1 MRRAQRIKIF
11 IIIVVFLLSIW
22 YLYPTLRLATI
33 SSEARG
39 KMDSGELARLK
50 ERAVKLGLDLRGGMH
65 LVLEVDKSKLSQK
78 EEARDA
84 VDRALEIIR
93 NRVDQFGVSEPL
105 VQRSGQDRMIIEL
118 PGLQDPERAK
128 ELIGRTALLE
138 FKLVRDYKDMK
149 ALLDKTDEVLSGDK
163 EEKRKEEEAELKELF
178 KESPAGSLEAEMG
191 TSEEEHPL
199 SYLVEFLDQKNGQ
212 VMVPEEDIPQVD
224 SLLSLPEVQALIS
237 QDMELRWGAE
247 YKTYREGQIK
257 WLYLLKKKSELT
269 GAYLTDAKVTIG
281 GGLDPEIANQPIVN
295 MRLDKR
301 GARIFSRVTGA
312 NIERLLAIVLDGNVY
327 SAPRIKSKI
336 PDGRAIITGIGKM
349 TEAKDLAIVLRAGAL
364 PAPVNIIEERTVGPS
379 LGEDSIRK
387 GIHAAIIGMI
397 LVVLFMVFYYKGAG
411 LIADLALI
419 LNLIFVMAAL
429 AGLRAALTLP
439 GIAGIILTIGMA
451 VDANVLIF
459 ERIREELR
467 AGKTVRVAI
476 DAGYSRAFRTILD
489 ANLTTFFTALI
500 LYLVGTGPVK
510 GFGTTLMLG
519 IASSMFTAIVVT
531 RAIFDSLTAGREVA
545 RLSI

>member
-1 MRRAQRIKIF
+1 MRRAQGTKVF
-11 IIIVVFLLSIW
+11 IVIAAILLSIW
-22 YLYPTLRLATI
+22 YIYPTLRLATL
-33 SSEARG
+33 SSKVRG
-39 KMDSGELARLK
+39 RMDSGQLAKLER
-50 ERAVKLGLDLRGGMH
+50 RAVRLGLDLKGGMH
-65 LVLEVDKSKLSQK
+65 LVLEVDKSNLSPK
-78 EEARDA
+78 EAQDA

-105 VQRSGQDRMIIEL
+105 IQRAGQDRMIIEL

-138 FKLVRDYKDMK
+138 FKLVKDQKDIK
-149 ALLDKTDEVLSGDK
+149 ALLDKIDDLLAGGRKEK
-163 EEKRKEEEAELKELF
+163 EEKEEAKLKELF
-178 KESPAGSLEAEMG
+178 EESPAGSLEAEMA
-191 TSEEEHPL
+191 TFEEEHPL
-199 SYLVEFLDQKNGQ
+199 SYLVEFQDQKNAQ
-212 VMVPEEDIPQVD
+212 VIVPEEEVPLVD
-224 SLLSLPEVQALIS
+224 SLLSLPGVNALIP
-237 QDMELRWGAE
+237 QDMELSWGSE
-247 YKTYREGQIK
+247 YKTYREGRVK
-257 WLYLLKKKSELT
+257 GLYLLKRNPELT
-269 GAYLTDAKVTIG
+269 GAHLTDAKVTIG
-281 GGLDPEIANQPIVN
+281 GGLDPDIANRPIVN

-312 NIERLLAIVLDGNVY
+312 NIDKLLAIILDGRVY

-336 PDGRAIITGIGKM
+336 PDGRAIITGIGQM

-364 PAPVNIIEERTVGPS
+364 PAPVDIIEERTVGPS

-387 GIHAAIIGMI
+387 GINAAIIGML
-397 LVVLFMVFYYKGAG
+397 LVVGFMVFYYKGAG
-411 LIADLALI
+411 LIADLALA

-531 RAIFDSLTAGREVA
+531 RVIFDSLTAGREVA

>member
-1 MRRAQRIKIF
+1 
-11 IIIVVFLLSIW
+11 
-22 YLYPTLRLATI
+22 
-33 SSEARG
+33 
-39 KMDSGELARLK
+39 
-50 ERAVKLGLDLRGGMH
+50 
-65 LVLEVDKSKLSQK
+65 
-78 EEARDA
+78 
-84 VDRALEIIR
+84 
-93 NRVDQFGVSEPL
+93 
-105 VQRSGQDRMIIEL
+105 
-118 PGLQDPERAK
+118 
-128 ELIGRTALLE
+128 LE
-138 FKLVRDYKDMK
+138 FQ
-149 ALLDKTDEVLSGDK
+149 
-163 EEKRKEEEAELKELF
+163 
-178 KESPAGSLEAEMG
+178 
-191 TSEEEHPL
+191 
-199 SYLVEFLDQKNGQ
+199 DQNYGQ
-212 VMVPEEDIPQVD
+212 VIVAEEDIPRVD
-224 SLLSLPEVQALIS
+224 SLLSRLEVKALVPS
-237 QDMELRWGAE
+237 DMELEWGSA
-247 YKTYREGQIK
+247 YHNYRGERVK
-257 WLYLLKKKSELT
+257 KLYLLKKKPELT
-269 GAYLTDAKVTIG
+269 GAHLTDAKVTIG
-281 GGLDPEIANQPIVN
+281 RGLDPEIANRPVVN
-295 MRLDKR
+295 MRLDRR
-301 GARIFSRVTGA
+301 GASIFSRVTGA

-336 PDGRAIITGIGKM
+336 PDGRAIITGIGRM
-349 TEAKDLAIVLRAGAL
+349 TEAKDLAIVLKAGAL
-364 PAPVNIIEERTVGPS
+364 PAPVNTIEERTVGPS

-387 GIHAAIIGMI
+387 GINAAIIGMI

-411 LIADLALI
+411 LIADLALV

-531 RAIFDSLTAGREVA
+531 RVIFDSLTAGREVA

>member
-11 IIIVVFLLSIW
+11 VIIVVFLLSIW

-224 SLLSLPEVQALIS
+224 SLLSLPEVQPLIS

>member
-50 ERAVKLGLDLRGGMH
+50 KRAVKLGLDLRGGMH

-78 EEARDA
+78 EARDA

-149 ALLDKTDEVLSGDK
+149 ALLDRIDEILSGDK
-163 EEKRKEEEAELKELF
+163 EEKEEEEAKLKELF

-199 SYLVEFLDQKNGQ
+199 SYLVEFLNQKNGQ

-269 GAYLTDAKVTIG
+269 GAYLTDAKITIG

-312 NIERLLAIVLDGNVY
+312 NIDRLLAIVLDGNVY

-411 LIADLALI
+411 LIANLALI

-467 AGKTVRVAI
+467 TGKTVRVAI

-489 ANLTTFFTALI
+489 ANLTTFFTAAI
-500 LYLVGTGPVK
+500 LYLVGTGPIK

-519 IASSMFTAIVVT
+519 IAASMFTALVVT
-531 RAIFDSLTAGREVA
+531 RVIFDSLTAGREVA

>member
-1 MRRAQRIKIF
+1 MRRGQGIKVG
-11 IIIVVFLLSIW
+11 IIIAVLLLSIW
-22 YLYPTLRLATI
+22 YLYPTLRLALMST
-33 SSEARG
+33 AAKG
-39 KMDSGELARLK
+39 KMDPGELAKLEKRT
-50 ERAVKLGLDLRGGMH
+50 VKLGLDLKGGMH
-65 LVLEVDKSKLSQK
+65 LVLEVDKTKLSAK
-78 EEARDA
+78 EAQGA

-105 VQRSGQDRMIIEL
+105 IQRAGKDRMIIEL

-138 FKLVRDYKDMK
+138 FKLVENGKEAKGLFDRI
-149 ALLDKTDEVLSGDK
+149 DKVLSGGK
-163 EEKRKEEEAELKELF
+163 KKKEEETKLKEMF
-178 KESPAGSLEAEMG
+178 KESPAGSLEAETS

-199 SYLVEFLDQKNGQ
+199 SYLLEFQDQSYGQ
-212 VMVPEEDIPQVD
+212 VIVSEEDIPRVD
-224 SLLSLPEVQALIS
+224 SLLSRPEVKGLIPP
-237 QDMELRWGAE
+237 DMELEWGSAFDN
-247 YKTYREGQIK
+247 YRGERVK
-257 WLYLLKKKSELT
+257 RLYLLKRKPELT
-269 GAYLTDAKVTIG
+269 GAHLTDAKVTIG
-281 GGLDPEIANQPIVN
+281 RGLDPEIANRPVVN
-295 MRLDKR
+295 MRLDRR

-312 NIERLLAIVLDGNVY
+312 NIGRLLAIILDGKVY

-336 PDGRAIITGIGKM
+336 PDGRAIITGIGRM
-349 TEAKDLAIVLRAGAL
+349 TEAKDLAIVLKAGAL

-379 LGEDSIRK
+379 LGEDSIHK
-387 GIHAAIIGMI
+387 GINAAIVGML

-500 LYLVGTGPVK
+500 LYLVGTGPIK

-531 RAIFDSLTAGREVA
+531 RVIFDSLTAGREVA
-545 RLSI
+545 KLSI

>member
-1 MRRAQRIKIF
+1 MRRAQGIKVG
-11 IIIVVFLLSIW
+11 IISAVILLSIW

-39 KMDSGELARLK
+39 KMDPGGLSKLEK
-50 ERAVKLGLDLRGGMH
+50 RAVKLGLDLKGGMH
-65 LVLEVDKSKLSQK
+65 LVLEVDKTKLSPK
-78 EEARDA
+78 EARDA

-105 VQRSGQDRMIIEL
+105 IQRAGQDRMIIEL

-128 ELIGRTALLE
+128 ELIGKTALLE
-138 FKLVRDYKDMK
+138 FKLVKDGKEAK
-149 ALLDKTDEVLSGDK
+149 ALLDRIDKVLSGGEKKK
-163 EEKRKEEEAELKELF
+163 EGEEAKLKELF

-191 TSEEEHPL
+191 TTEEEHPL
-199 SYLVEFLDQKNGQ
+199 SYLLEFVDQKYGE
-212 VMVPEEDIPQVD
+212 VVVPEEDIPRVD
-224 SLLSLPEVQALIS
+224 SLLSRPEVQALIPP
-237 QDMELRWGAE
+237 DMELVWSTE
-247 YKTYREGQIK
+247 NEPYRGERVK
-257 WLYLLKKKSELT
+257 KLYLLKRKAELT

-281 GGLDPEIANQPIVN
+281 RGLDPEIANRPIVN

-312 NIERLLAIVLDGNVY
+312 NIEKLLAIVLDGKVY

-349 TEAKDLAIVLRAGAL
+349 MEAKDLAIVLRAGAL

-387 GIHAAIIGMI
+387 GIHEAIIVMI

-519 IASSMFTAIVVT
+519 IASSMFTAVVVT
-531 RAIFDSLTAGREVA
+531 RVIFDSLTAGREVA

>member
-1 MRRAQRIKIF
+1 MRRAQGTKVF
-11 IIIVVFLLSIW
+11 IVIAAILLSIW
-22 YLYPTLRLATI
+22 YIYPTLWLATL

-39 KMDSGELARLK
+39 RMDSGQLAKLER
-50 ERAVKLGLDLRGGMH
+50 RAVRLGLDLKGGMH
-65 LVLEVDKSKLSQK
+65 LVLEVDKSNLSPK
-78 EEARDA
+78 EAQDA

-105 VQRSGQDRMIIEL
+105 IQRAGQDRMIIEL

-138 FKLVRDYKDMK
+138 FKLVKDQKDIK
-149 ALLDKTDEVLSGDK
+149 ALLDKIDDLLAGGRKEK
-163 EEKRKEEEAELKELF
+163 EEKEEAKLKELF
-178 KESPAGSLEAEMG
+178 EESPAGSLEAEMA
-191 TSEEEHPL
+191 TFEEEHPL
-199 SYLVEFLDQKNGQ
+199 SYLVEFQDQKNAQ
-212 VMVPEEDIPQVD
+212 VIVPEEEVPLVD
-224 SLLSLPEVQALIS
+224 SLLSLPGVNALIP
-237 QDMELRWGAE
+237 QDMELSWGSE
-247 YKTYREGQIK
+247 YKTYREGRVK
-257 WLYLLKKKSELT
+257 GLYLLKRNPELT
-269 GAYLTDAKVTIG
+269 GAHLTDAKVTIG
-281 GGLDPEIANQPIVN
+281 GGLDPDIANRPIVN

-312 NIERLLAIVLDGNVY
+312 NIDKLLAIILDGRVY

-336 PDGRAIITGIGKM
+336 PDGRAIITGIGQM

-364 PAPVNIIEERTVGPS
+364 PAPVDIIEERTVGPS

-387 GIHAAIIGMI
+387 GINAAIIGML
-397 LVVLFMVFYYKGAG
+397 LVVGFMVFYYKGAG
-411 LIADLALI
+411 LIADLALA

-519 IASSMFTAIVVT
+519 IASSMFTAIVVS
-531 RAIFDSLTAGREVA
+531 RVIFDSLTAGREVA

>member
-50 ERAVKLGLDLRGGMH
+50 KRAVKLGLDLRGGMH

-78 EEARDA
+78 EARDA

-149 ALLDKTDEVLSGDK
+149 ALLDRIDEILSGDK
-163 EEKRKEEEAELKELF
+163 EEKEEEEAKLKELF
-178 KESPAGSLEAEMG
+178 KESPARSLEAEMG
-191 TSEEEHPL
+191 TSEEENPL

-212 VMVPEEDIPQVD
+212 VMVPKEDIPQVD

-269 GAYLTDAKVTIG
+269 GAYLTDAKITIG

-312 NIERLLAIVLDGNVY
+312 NIDRLLAIVLDGNVY

-467 AGKTVRVAI
+467 TGKTVRVAI

-500 LYLVGTGPVK
+500 LYLVGTGPIK

-519 IASSMFTAIVVT
+519 IAASMFTALVVT

>member
-1 MRRAQRIKIF
+1 MRRGQGVKIG
-11 IIIVVFLLSIW
+11 IIIAVLLLSIW
-22 YLYPTLRLATI
+22 YLYPTLRLAIMST
-33 SSEARG
+33 AAKG
-39 KMDSGELARLK
+39 KMDPRELAKLEK
-50 ERAVKLGLDLRGGMH
+50 RAVKLGLDLKGGMH
-65 LVLEVDKSKLSQK
+65 LVLEVDKTKLSAK
-78 EEARDA
+78 EAPGA

-105 VQRSGQDRMIIEL
+105 IQRAGKDRMIIEL

-138 FKLVRDYKDMK
+138 FKLVENGKEAKGLFDRMDK
-149 ALLDKTDEVLSGDK
+149 ALSGGEK
-163 EEKRKEEEAELKELF
+163 EKKGEETKLKEMF
-178 KESPAGSLEAEMG
+178 KESPAGSLEAETS

-199 SYLVEFLDQKNGQ
+199 SYLMEFMDQSYGQ
-212 VMVPEEDIPQVD
+212 VIVAEEDIPRVD
-224 SLLSLPEVQALIS
+224 SLLSRPEVKALVPP
-237 QDMELRWGAE
+237 DMELEWSSAFDN
-247 YKTYREGQIK
+247 YREERVK
-257 WLYLLKKKSELT
+257 KLYLLKRKPELT
-269 GAYLTDAKVTIG
+269 GAHLTDAKVTIG
-281 GGLDPEIANQPIVN
+281 RGLDPEIANRPVVN
-295 MRLDKR
+295 MRLDRR

-312 NIERLLAIVLDGNVY
+312 NIGRLLAIILDGKVY

-336 PDGRAIITGIGKM
+336 PDGRAIITGIGRM
-349 TEAKDLAIVLRAGAL
+349 TEAKDLAIVLKAGAL
-364 PAPVNIIEERTVGPS
+364 PAPVNTIEERTVGPS
-379 LGEDSIRK
+379 LGEDSIHQ
-387 GIHAAIIGMI
+387 GTNAAIIGMI

-411 LIADLALI
+411 LIADLALV
-419 LNLIFVMAAL
+419 LNIIFIMAAL

-467 AGKTVRVAI
+467 SGKTVRVAI

-500 LYLVGTGPVK
+500 LYLVGTGPIK
-510 GFGTTLMLG
+510 GFGITLMLG
-519 IASSMFTAIVVT
+519 IISSMFTAIVVT
-531 RAIFDSLTAGREVA
+531 RVIFDSLTTGREVA

>member
-78 EEARDA
+78 EARDA

-138 FKLVRDYKDMK
+138 FKLVKDGKEAK
-149 ALLDKTDEVLSGDK
+149 ALFDRIDKVLCGG
-163 EEKRKEEEAELKELF
+163 EKKKEEEEAKLKELF

-224 SLLSLPEVQALIS
+224 SLLSLPEVQALIP

-247 YKTYREGQIK
+247 YKNYREGQIK

-281 GGLDPEIANQPIVN
+281 GGLDPEIANRPIVN

-312 NIERLLAIVLDGNVY
+312 NIDRLLAIVLDGNVY